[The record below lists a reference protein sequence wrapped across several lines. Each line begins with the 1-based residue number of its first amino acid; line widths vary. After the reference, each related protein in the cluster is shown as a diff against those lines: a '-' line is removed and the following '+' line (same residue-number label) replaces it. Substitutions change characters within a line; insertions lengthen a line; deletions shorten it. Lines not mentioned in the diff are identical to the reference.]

1 MGTTRR
7 DFIKDATVVGA
18 AVVETLHATPLQ
30 PAPYAAESVAETVK
44 SDSSRCRSD
53 AADSQAG
60 ETERCPYFDQ
70 PLLCKGLAPEGK
82 RLCDE

>member
-7 DFIKDATVVGA
+7 DFIKDAMVAGAVA
-18 AVVETLHATPLQ
+18 AVGTTPYE
-30 PAPYAAESVAETVK
+30 AKSEAEPVK
-44 SDSSRCRSD
+44 NDSP
-53 AADSQAG
+53 AG
-60 ETERCPYFDQ
+60 ETGRCPYFDQ

>member
-18 AVVETLHATPLQ
+18 TAVVATLHDS
-30 PAPYAAESVAETVK
+30 AESSAEPQK
-44 SDSSRCRSD
+44 SGAR
-53 AADSQAG
+53 G
-60 ETERCPYFDQ
+60 EPERCPYFDQ
-70 PLLCKGLAPEGK
+70 PLLCKGLAPDGK